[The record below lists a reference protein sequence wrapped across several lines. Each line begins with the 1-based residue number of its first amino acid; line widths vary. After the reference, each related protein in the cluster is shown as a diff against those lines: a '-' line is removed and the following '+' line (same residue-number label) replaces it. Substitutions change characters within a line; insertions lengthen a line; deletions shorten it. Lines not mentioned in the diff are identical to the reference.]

1 MPESFDPYHRWLGIP
16 PKEQPADHYRLLGLA
31 RFEDDP
37 DVILEA
43 ADRTIADVRRYA
55 LGEHSELSQEIL
67 NELAR
72 ARVCLRNTEK
82 KREYDAQ
89 LRKKHAARKAAAVRA
104 RAQRQQIPVQPPL
117 ARPEPATLPPLVDA
131 LPTVAQPLPVTRH
144 SRIRKT
150 QIPRAVLV
158 AIICGATAV
167 GCLCVFV
174 LLSLIIRDD
183 GSLDPSVQTEVAVR
197 PTPALPEPTATQSKQ
212 PPPTL
217 LDTRRPNPTPPLAVA
232 PFGDSQ
238 AKSHQTAWANH
249 LSTPVQS
256 TNSIGME
263 LKLIPPGEFTIG
275 SLNFIDPDVDPQ
287 DEARHLVRIT
297 KPLYLSVHEVTQ
309 EQYERVMGNNPSFN
323 KAANKPVEQVSW
335 DDAVEFCRKL
345 SVREGA
351 EYRLPTE
358 AEWEY
363 ACRAGTTTA
372 YSFGDDA
379 SRLGD
384 YAWYI
389 ENSGRTTQ
397 PVGEKLPNA
406 WGLYDMHGNVREW
419 CQDWYGHYGSEYEVM
434 GRQPPLCQYT

>member
-89 LRKKHAARKAAAVRA
+89 LRKKHAVRKAAAERRRA
-104 RAQRQQIPVQPPL
+104 LRQQIPVQPPL

-150 QIPRAVLV
+150 QSPRAVLV

-174 LLSLIIRDD
+174 LLSLIMRDD

-197 PTPALPEPTATQSKQ
+197 PTPALPEPTATQSKDL
-212 PPPTL
+212 PPPPARHTSAL
-217 LDTRRPNPTPPLAVA
+217 TDPARSTGTPPRPASLAPETRPPTPPKVSPAKPELVAAIKELMTLAQVEL
-232 PFGDSQ
+232 GG
-238 AKSHQTAWANH
+238 
-249 LSTPVQS
+249 PVV
-256 TNSIGME
+256 NDIGMV
-263 LKLIPPGEFTIG
+263 LVPIPPGEFMMG
-275 SLNFIDPDVDPQ
+275 SPESEVGRGD
-287 DEARHLVRIT
+287 DETQHRVQIT
-297 KPLYLSVHEVTQ
+297 KPFYLSVHEVTQ
-309 EQYERVMGNNPSFN
+309 QQYERVMGNS
-323 KAANKPVEQVSW
+323 PVLVQP
-335 DDAVEFCRKL
+335 DTEFR
-345 SVREGA
+345 
-351 EYRLPTE
+351 
-358 AEWEY
+358 
-363 ACRAGTTTA
+363 
-372 YSFGDDA
+372 
-379 SRLGD
+379 
-384 YAWYI
+384 
-389 ENSGRTTQ
+389 RT
-397 PVGEKLPNA
+397 
-406 WGLYDMHGNVREW
+406 RI
-419 CQDWYGHYGSEYEVM
+419 S
-434 GRQPPLCQYT
+434 